1 MKKTPHEEAME
12 RLAKRITLAN
22 QLDSAM
28 PNQPTSSDDEDTPK
42 PRSKR

>member
-1 MKKTPHEEAME
+1 MTPHEEAME

-28 PNQPTSSDDEDTPK
+28 PNQPTDDKDRDQDRPA
-42 PRSKR
+42 KRRR

>member
-1 MKKTPHEEAME
+1 ME

-28 PNQPTSSDDEDTPK
+28 PNQPTTSDEDTPK